1 MDFHNATVLGVNQE
15 SVFLGSRTARLKTIK
30 TFSIDGFIDSREFNE
45 DMLGVRQTI
54 DQIVHE
60 ISTVSGPK
68 AQSQNLIEE
77 IRVNDIS
84 LGHGKITNLNYKASS
99 EVFENQVLF
108 GSYSATIEVY
118 IEGSISEIFKL
129 PKGSIDDKFS
139 LEFLNDLTESFSFSL
154 SEDGSY
160 SCNHSLGFSFLQN
173 SKNSDFVKISKALAK
188 EIFERTPLDFNGLIE
203 GHFGDVSS
211 SGKRFFT
218 ETYDLE
224 SNQFNFS
231 KKYDVYQKDGGTYSL
246 TSKTSFAFDD
256 NGIIKITETG
266 TLKDKNLNMIDALA
280 SLENELNNNSFVRCN
295 KVYNAYKNIFSQN
308 TNFLK
313 NSPTEISKTTD
324 NNSSILE
331 YSISY
336 TDDKSFDNVSYF
348 EELQLQSETSDD
360 SVTSISV
367 NLSRVYANGKEEN
380 FRFNDSFPSFSIK
393 ARAEAQD
400 YYSRNNN
407 LLPLNLINSSIS
419 FPNFGKKI
427 ESSFSFTNDKKIFP
441 SNLINWKGLLG
452 GVEVV
457 SQEEITIQDEIGVVS
472 LQEYVIPNGVEQ
484 AEADR
489 AVALRLVKPNNAP
502 NAWKTLIHEHGQT
515 TLAKKTI
522 TGSFKL
528 KRTKSNGVA
537 VNNFIDINLFKENL
551 SSFILLAL
559 DELLILLRNDY
570 IDKNLPSVYQQ
581 EFFISGVSY
590 DFNSDGEVNLS
601 LTAEYPMIRVQND
614 PLIYT

>member
-1 MDFHNATVLGVNQE
+1 MDFYNATVLGVNQE
-15 SVFLGSRTARLKTIK
+15 SVFLGSRTARLKTIR
-30 TFSIDGFIDSREFNE
+30 TFSIEGFIDSREFNQ

-54 DQIVHE
+54 DQIAHE
-60 ISTVSGPK
+60 ISTTSGPT
-68 AQSQNLIEE
+68 AQRQDLIEN
-77 IRVNDIS
+77 IHVNGNL
-84 LGHGKITNLNYKASS
+84 LGLGKITNLNYKASS
-99 EVFENQVLF
+99 AVFENQVLF

-129 PKGSIDDKFS
+129 SNGSIDAKFS

-160 SCNHSLGFSFLQN
+160 SCNHSLGFSFLQD
-173 SKNSDFVKISKALAK
+173 SENSDFVAISKALAR
-188 EIFERTPLDFNGLIE
+188 EIFERTPLDFNGLIK
-203 GHFGDVSS
+203 GHFGNVSS

-224 SNQFNFS
+224 SNQFSFS

-246 TSKTSFAFDD
+246 ISKTSFAFDD
-256 NGIIKITETG
+256 SGIIKITETG
-266 TLKDKNLNMIDALA
+266 TLKDKNLSTIDALA

-308 TNFLK
+308 GNLLK

-324 NNSSILE
+324 YNSSILE

-336 TDDKSFDNVSYF
+336 TDDKSFDSVSYF
-348 EELQLQSETSDD
+348 EELQLKSETSED

-367 NLSRVYANGKEEN
+367 SLSRIYANKKEEN
-380 FRFNDSFPSFSIK
+380 FIFNDSFSNFLIK
-393 ARAEAQD
+393 AEAEALD

-407 LLPLNLINSSIS
+407 FSTLNLINSSIS

-441 SNLINWKGLLG
+441 NNSINWNDLLG
-452 GVEVV
+452 EVAV
-457 SQEEITIQDEIGVVS
+457 SQEEIKMQDDIGVMS
-472 LQEYVIPNGVEQ
+472 HQEYIIPNGVPFN
-484 AEADR
+484 AN
-489 AVALRLVKPNNAP
+489 LNPNNP
-502 NAWKTLIHEHGQT
+502 PDAWKTLIHKHGQT
-515 TLAKKTI
+515 TLAKKII
-522 TGSFKL
+522 TGSFQL
-528 KRTKSNGVA
+528 KRTTFNGVA

-551 SSFILLAL
+551 SRFVLLAL
-559 DELLILLRNDY
+559 DELMLLLKNDY
-570 IDKNLPSVYQQ
+570 INKNLSSVDGR
-581 EFFISGVSY
+581 EIFISDINY
-590 DFNSDGEVNLS
+590 DFNSDGEVNFS
-601 LTAEYPMIRVQND
+601 LTAEYPMTRVQNS